1 MGNNPTPKPIDVANA
16 EIRNLKKQ
24 LAILRSELTLI
35 KSQLKPVREDY
46 LKRRADEEAKDNEC
60 VVESKGWW
68 FS

>member
-24 LAILRSELTLI
+24 LAILRSEITLI

-46 LKRRADEEAKDNEC
+46 LKSIADEAAKDNEC
-60 VVESKGWW
+60 VVESRGWW